1 MIEWGRDMNKIEDL
15 VKELIYELLQL
26 NLEELRE
33 LKAVWNVEMNRLN
46 MSDKVVAFCN
56 KLIDLVIENKQEK
69 GGCSRMKREI
79 FEISAEINGIS
90 NIIIGLSNQL
100 DNSKTDTLS
109 TESMRQA
116 MVCISTY
123 LDRIVED
130 LEDFDMLIAQAR
142 RKEANRM
149 GKVKELLI
157 TILSTSTDQELQA
170 MLEDDSASEIAKE
183 CIKEEI
189 NFRKGGPNN
198 E

>member
-1 MIEWGRDMNKIEDL
+1 
-15 VKELIYELLQL
+15 
-26 NLEELRE
+26 
-33 LKAVWNVEMNRLN
+33 
-46 MSDKVVAFCN
+46 
-56 KLIDLVIENKQEK
+56 
-69 GGCSRMKREI
+69 MKREI
-79 FEISAEINGIS
+79 CEISAEINGIS
-90 NIIIGLSNQL
+90 NIIAGLSNQL

-109 TESMRQA
+109 IESMQQA

-130 LEDFDMLIAQAR
+130 LEDIDMQIAQAR

-170 MLEDDSASEIAKE
+170 MLEDDSASEITKE
-183 CIKEEI
+183 CILEEI

>member
-1 MIEWGRDMNKIEDL
+1 
-15 VKELIYELLQL
+15 
-26 NLEELRE
+26 
-33 LKAVWNVEMNRLN
+33 
-46 MSDKVVAFCN
+46 
-56 KLIDLVIENKQEK
+56 
-69 GGCSRMKREI
+69 MKREI

-109 TESMRQA
+109 TESMQQA

-130 LEDFDMLIAQAR
+130 LDDIDMLIEE
-142 RKEANRM
+142 KEANRM

-170 MLEDDSASEIAKE
+170 MLEDDGTSEIAKE

-189 NFRKGGPNN
+189 KFRKGGPNN

>member
-1 MIEWGRDMNKIEDL
+1 
-15 VKELIYELLQL
+15 
-26 NLEELRE
+26 
-33 LKAVWNVEMNRLN
+33 
-46 MSDKVVAFCN
+46 
-56 KLIDLVIENKQEK
+56 
-69 GGCSRMKREI
+69 MKREI

>member
-1 MIEWGRDMNKIEDL
+1 
-15 VKELIYELLQL
+15 
-26 NLEELRE
+26 
-33 LKAVWNVEMNRLN
+33 
-46 MSDKVVAFCN
+46 
-56 KLIDLVIENKQEK
+56 
-69 GGCSRMKREI
+69 MKREL

-130 LEDFDMLIAQAR
+130 LEVFDMLIEEE
-142 RKEANRM
+142 KEANRM

-157 TILSTSTDQELQA
+157 TILSTSTDQELQE
-170 MLEDDSASEIAKE
+170 MLVDDSTSEIVKVCINEELDSRKE
-183 CIKEEI
+183 KTE
-189 NFRKGGPNN
+189 
-198 E
+198 